1 MKHAS
6 SQYPR
11 ILIAG
16 THSGVGKTTITLGLM
31 SALKE
36 KGYKVQGFKAGPDY
50 IDPSHHMA
58 ITGSPSRNLD
68 TWLMSR
74 DVCLELYE
82 HALMDSNLVS
92 VPPPPLTP
100 PTRGGGKTFPPPV
113 PLTEGEKGG
122 GGRSGGGAE
131 LLPNLAVIEGVM
143 GLYDGCLDGSELGST
158 AHLAK
163 ILNVPVILVMDAKGM
178 SRSAGAVV
186 LGYKNFD
193 KDVKI
198 QGIILNRV
206 KSERHYA
213 SLKES
218 IERNCGL
225 PVLGY
230 MPFHDDITLPER
242 HLGLV
247 PSIEQEFAKST
258 YQKMGSL
265 LSNTV
270 DVDRLINIAT
280 SLKGLPSY
288 QKTVFSGINERFD
301 FRIAVAVDEA
311 FNFYYQDNLDLLE
324 LYGIE
329 LTYFSPLYDKYLP
342 ADIDGLYIGGGFPE
356 LSIRKAHKNGVVI
369 YGECGGMMYLLEHMV
384 DFKNKTHEM
393 CGILKGTTRMEN
405 KRQGL
410 GYITIQALHDNILCK
425 KGATFKGHEFHWSS
439 LHVPEGTPYAYAISK
454 CDDKKSKADGIF
466 ADHVL
471 GSYTHVHF
479 ATDPRLIKHFLHSI
493 AKRA

>member
-1 MKHAS
+1 MRHTP

-11 ILIAG
+11 LLIAG

-74 DVCLELYE
+74 DVCLELFE
-82 HALMDSNLVS
+82 HALIDSNM
-92 VPPPPLTP
+92 
-100 PTRGGGKTFPPPV
+100 
-113 PLTEGEKGG
+113 
-122 GGRSGGGAE
+122 
-131 LLPNLAVIEGVM
+131 AVIEGVM

-163 ILNVPVILVMDAKGM
+163 ILNVPAILVMDAKGM

-193 KDVKI
+193 RDVKI

-213 SLKES
+213 SLKAS
-218 IERNCGL
+218 IEGNCGI

-230 MPFHDDITLPER
+230 MPFHEDIILPER

-247 PSIEQEFAKST
+247 PSSEQEFAKST
-258 YQKMGSL
+258 YQKIGSL

-270 DVDRLINIAT
+270 DVDRLINIAA
-280 SLKGLPSY
+280 SSEGLPSY
-288 QKTVFSGINERFD
+288 KQTVFSGINERFD
-301 FRIAVAVDEA
+301 FRVAVAVDEA

-324 LYGIE
+324 SYGIE

-356 LSIRKAHKNGVVI
+356 LHAAVLAANTTMKESIRKARKNGVVI

-393 CGILKGTTRMEN
+393 CGILRGTTVMEN

-410 GYITIQALHDNILCK
+410 GYITVQALHDNILCK
-425 KGATFKGHEFHWSS
+425 KGETFKGHEFHWSS
-439 LHVPEGTPYAYAISK
+439 LHVPEGTPYAYAIYK
-454 CDDKKSKADGIF
+454 CDDRKSKMDGIF
-466 ADHVL
+466 AGRVL
-471 GSYTHVHF
+471 GSYTHIHF
-479 ATDPRLIKHFLHSI
+479 ATDPRLIKHFLYTI
-493 AKRA
+493 AKRT

>member
-74 DVCLELYE
+74 DVCLELYDR
-82 HALMDSNLVS
+82 ALIDSNI
-92 VPPPPLTP
+92 
-100 PTRGGGKTFPPPV
+100 
-113 PLTEGEKGG
+113 
-122 GGRSGGGAE
+122 
-131 LLPNLAVIEGVM
+131 AVIEGVM

-163 ILNVPVILVMDAKGM
+163 ILNVPAILVMDAKGM

-186 LGYKNFD
+186 LGYKYFD
-193 KDVKI
+193 RDIKI
-198 QGIILNRV
+198 RGIILNRV
-206 KSERHYA
+206 KSERHYT

-218 IERNCGL
+218 IERNCGI

-230 MPFHDDITLPER
+230 MPFHEDITLPER
-242 HLGLV
+242 HLGLI
-247 PSIEQEFAKST
+247 PSVEQEFSKST
-258 YQKMGSL
+258 YQKIGNL
-265 LSNTV
+265 LSSTV
-270 DVDRLINIAT
+270 DIDQLISIAST
-280 SLKGLPSY
+280 SDNLPSFK
-288 QKTVFSGINERFD
+288 KTVFSGINERFY

-329 LTYFSPLYDKYLP
+329 LTFFSPLYDKYLP

-356 LSIRKAHKNGVVI
+356 LYANLLAANTTMKESIRKAHKNGVVI

-410 GYITIQALHDNILCK
+410 GYITVQALHDNILCK

-454 CDDKKSKADGIF
+454 CDDKKSKVDGIF
-466 ADHVL
+466 AGHVL

-479 ATDPRLIKHFLHSI
+479 ATDPGLVKHLLHAI
-493 AKRA
+493 AKRL

>member
-6 SQYPR
+6 SLYPR

-31 SALKE
+31 STLKE

-50 IDPSHHMA
+50 IDPSHHTA
-58 ITGSPSRNLD
+58 ITQKPSRNLD
-68 TWLMSR
+68 TWLMNR
-74 DVCLELYE
+74 DVCLELFE
-82 HALMDSNLVS
+82 HALVDS
-92 VPPPPLTP
+92 
-100 PTRGGGKTFPPPV
+100 
-113 PLTEGEKGG
+113 
-122 GGRSGGGAE
+122 
-131 LLPNLAVIEGVM
+131 NLAVIEGVM

-163 ILNVPVILVMDAKGM
+163 ILNVPAILVMDAKGM

-186 LGYKNFD
+186 LGYKYFD
-193 KDVKI
+193 RDIKI
-198 QGIILNRV
+198 RGIILNRV
-206 KSERHYA
+206 KSERHYT

-218 IERNCGL
+218 IERNCGI

-230 MPFHDDITLPER
+230 MPFHEDITLPER

-258 YQKMGSL
+258 YQKIGSL

-280 SLKGLPSY
+280 SSEGLPSY
-288 QKTVFSGINERFD
+288 KKTVFSGINERFD

-324 LYGIE
+324 SYGIE
-329 LTYFSPLYDKYLP
+329 LSYFSPLYDKYLP

-356 LSIRKAHKNGVVI
+356 LRAAVLAANATMKESIRKAHKNGVVI
-369 YGECGGMMYLLEHMV
+369 YGECGGMMYLLEQMV
-384 DFKNKTHEM
+384 DFKKKTHEM
-393 CGILKGTTRMEN
+393 CGILKGTTTMEN

-410 GYITIQALHDNILCK
+410 GYITVHALHDNILCK
-425 KGATFKGHEFHWSS
+425 KGETFKGHEFHWSS

-454 CDDKKSKADGIF
+454 CDDRKSKMDGIS
-466 ADHVL
+466 ADSVL

-493 AKRA
+493 VAKHLLA

>member
-1 MKHAS
+1 MHHSPK
-6 SQYPR
+6 YPR

-36 KGYKVQGFKAGPDY
+36 KGYKVQGFKSGPDY
-50 IDPSHHMA
+50 IDPSHHTA
-58 ITGSPSRNLD
+58 VTGRFSRNLD

-82 HALMDSNLVS
+82 HAMIDSNLVTVQPLPLNS
-92 VPPPPLTP
+92 VKEPTPSPSQEGNTKSPLL
-100 PTRGGGKTFPPPV
+100 GGDLGV
-113 PLTEGEKGG
+113 G
-122 GGRSGGGAE
+122 E
-131 LLPNLAVIEGVM
+131 LLPNFAVIEGVM

-163 ILNVPVILVMDAKGM
+163 ILNVPAILVMDAKGM

-193 KDVKI
+193 RDVKI
-198 QGIILNRV
+198 RGIILNRV

-213 SLKES
+213 SLKKS
-218 IERNCGL
+218 IEGHCGI

-230 MPFHDDITLPER
+230 MPFHEDITLPER
-242 HLGLV
+242 HLGLI
-247 PSIEQEFAKST
+247 PSVEQEFSKST
-258 YQKMGSL
+258 YQKIGDL
-265 LSNTV
+265 LATTV
-270 DVDRLINIAT
+270 DIDKLIDIAF
-280 SLKGLPSY
+280 SSEGLPSY
-288 QKTVFSGINERFD
+288 KKTVFSGINERFD

-324 LYGIE
+324 SYGIE

-356 LSIRKAHKNGVVI
+356 LRAAVLAANATMKESIRKAHKNGVVI
-369 YGECGGMMYLLEHMV
+369 YGECGGMMYLLEQMV
-384 DFKNKTHEM
+384 DFKKKTHEM
-393 CGILKGTTRMEN
+393 CGILKAPTRMEN

-410 GYITIQALHDNILCK
+410 GYITVQSMHDNIFCK
-425 KGATFKGHEFHWSS
+425 KGETFKGHEFHWSS
-439 LHVPEGTPYAYAISK
+439 
-454 CDDKKSKADGIF
+454 
-466 ADHVL
+466 
-471 GSYTHVHF
+471 
-479 ATDPRLIKHFLHSI
+479 
-493 AKRA
+493 

>member
-1 MKHAS
+1 MKFLNIKVIMKQIS
-6 SQYPR
+6 SHYPR

-50 IDPSHHMA
+50 IDPSHHTA
-58 ITGSPSRNLD
+58 ITQKPSRNLD
-68 TWLMSR
+68 TWLMNR

-82 HALMDSNLVS
+82 HALTDSNI
-92 VPPPPLTP
+92 
-100 PTRGGGKTFPPPV
+100 
-113 PLTEGEKGG
+113 
-122 GGRSGGGAE
+122 
-131 LLPNLAVIEGVM
+131 AVIEGVM

-163 ILNVPVILVMDAKGM
+163 ILNVPAILVMDSKGM

-186 LGYKNFD
+186 LGYKHFD
-193 KDVKI
+193 RDVNI
-198 QGIILNRV
+198 QGVLLNRV
-206 KSERHYA
+206 KSERHYN
-213 SLKES
+213 SLKKS
-218 IERNCGL
+218 IEDNCDI

-230 MPFHDDITLPER
+230 LPFHEEITLPER

-247 PSIEQEFAKST
+247 PSVEQEFSKST
-258 YQKMGSL
+258 YHKIGDL
-265 LSNTV
+265 LATTV
-270 DVDRLINIAT
+270 DIDKLIDIA
-280 SLKGLPSY
+280 SLSGGLPSY
-288 QKTVFSGINERFD
+288 KKTVFTGINERFY

-356 LSIRKAHKNGVVI
+356 LYANLLASNTTMKESIRKAHKNGVVI
-369 YGECGGMMYLLEHMV
+369 YGECGGMMYLLEHMI

-410 GYITIQALHDNILCK
+410 GYITVQALHDNILCK
-425 KGATFKGHEFHWSS
+425 KGGTFKGHEFHWSS
-439 LHVPEGTPYAYAISK
+439 LHVPKGTPYAFAISK
-454 CDDKKSKADGIF
+454 CDDKKSKKDGIF
-466 ADHVL
+466 AGHVL

-479 ATDPRLIKHFLHSI
+479 ATDPGLAKHFLYTI
-493 AKRA
+493 AKKI